1 MYSIYPQGE
10 GPDTDLILSI
20 EQYLINWKENISF
33 NDIAG
38 LEDAKNVLKLNVI
51 APLKMKE
58 YFTNIREPAKGLLL
72 YGPAG
77 TGKTMLAKAIANIGG
92 TTFISINPATL
103 ASKWKGDSEKMV
115 RILFQMAWFYAPT
128 IMFIDE
134 VDSILSEWS
143 NNEHEANWKV
153 KVQFF
158 IEIDGIT
165 KSDEL
170 SQ

>member
-20 EQYLINWKENISF
+20 EQYLINRKENISF

-38 LEDAKNVLKLNVI
+38 LDDAKNLLKLNVI

-115 RILFQMAWFYAPT
+115 
-128 IMFIDE
+128 
-134 VDSILSEWS
+134 
-143 NNEHEANWKV
+143 
-153 KVQFF
+153 
-158 IEIDGIT
+158 
-165 KSDEL
+165 
-170 SQ
+170 

>member
-10 GPDTDLILSI
+10 GPDTELILSI
-20 EQYLINWKENISF
+20 EQYLINRKENISF

-38 LEDAKNVLKLNVI
+38 LEDAKNLLKLNVI

-115 RILFQMAWFYAPT
+115 
-128 IMFIDE
+128 
-134 VDSILSEWS
+134 
-143 NNEHEANWKV
+143 
-153 KVQFF
+153 
-158 IEIDGIT
+158 
-165 KSDEL
+165 
-170 SQ
+170 